1 MATTLRIP
9 FDEVLRTLEQI
20 LLREGFEAGDAA
32 VCARL
37 FTETTCDGVYTHGVA
52 RFPRLIATIKN
63 GCVNPKAK
71 PEAVLQSGVLERWDG
86 KLGPGNLN
94 AQAMM
99 ARAISLAEQHGMG
112 CVALRNTNHWMRGG
126 TYGWQ
131 AAEAG
136 MIGLCWTNTLPNL
149 PAWGGKSPV
158 LGNNPLVVAV
168 PRKGGH
174 VVLDMAMS
182 QFSFGTLAAYR
193 EQGRP
198 LPVVGGYDNE
208 GRLTRNAAAIEAS
221 KRPLPIGYWKGSGLS
236 LVLDMMAALLSG
248 GLSTSQIPRDALLES
263 GLSQVFIAV
272 NLAALQSAEESAVT
286 ADGILRFVAEASD
299 AEEGSVVR
307 YPGERVLQ
315 IRAEN
320 LAEGIPVEEALW
332 QEVLG
337 MKAG

>member
-1 MATTLRIP
+1 
-9 FDEVLRTLEQI
+9 
-20 LLREGFEAGDAA
+20 
-32 VCARL
+32 
-37 FTETTCDGVYTHGVA
+37 
-52 RFPRLIATIKN
+52 
-63 GCVNPKAK
+63 
-71 PEAVLQSGVLERWDG
+71 
-86 KLGPGNLN
+86 
-94 AQAMM
+94 
-99 ARAISLAEQHGMG
+99 
-112 CVALRNTNHWMRGG
+112 
-126 TYGWQ
+126 
-131 AAEAG
+131 

-158 LGNNPLVVAV
+158 LGNNPLVVSV

-193 EQGRP
+193 EDGRP
-198 LPVVGGYDNE
+198 LPVMGGYDND

-236 LVLDMMAALLSG
+236 MVLDMMAALLSG
-248 GLSTSQIPRDALLES
+248 GLSTSQIPRDPLLES

-272 NLAALQSAEESAVT
+272 NLAALQGAEASAEA

-332 QEVLG
+332 NQVKG
-337 MKAG
+337 MLAG